1 MSDQLN
7 KSPLKWAGGKSKLI
21 PLLRQILP
29 DGKRLIEP
37 FVGGGSV
44 FINMA
49 YPEYVL
55 ADANRDLIEFYGV
68 LSSAG
73 DRGIWGLL
81 DMFVPHLNTQE
92 NFLRLRSEFNQK
104 SGADPFRLAA
114 LFLYLNR
121 HCFNGLCRYNSKG
134 EFNVSFG
141 KYDQPY
147 APVKELFHMRNCLR
161 IGNATIRCA
170 SYEDTLQ
177 LVDAGDV
184 VYCLARGTMIRM
196 EDESFTAIE
205 SLRTGDIVFGGK
217 VIKATMKRHHAGEV
231 LNITPQSLP
240 ENIVLTGDHRVVR
253 ISGKNGKQETRSD
266 EMLWLAREV
275 VPARDLKKG
284 DYLLVPT
291 GGLEKDVKWNFSN
304 PALVTCPRKI
314 LSFNPG
320 PELFRLL
327 GYYAA
332 EGHTGK
338 DRGSL
343 PCSVIFSFGN
353 QKKQRQIDDCMNCV
367 ENVFGIDAA
376 LYRNCPHPTVDQV
389 CLHSKTV
396 AEFFDRFVAGT
407 AADKSL
413 HPELMTAPINL
424 QKELLI
430 GWLRCD
436 GGVSL
441 GSRNRFK
448 LTGTS
453 SSPILARQMFQIAL
467 RCALRPSYKVRYNQR
482 DGKPIAA
489 HDVFFG
495 SEDAA
500 KLGWEVPAKKF
511 RSARKIINEH
521 ILIRILDITPRHY
534 DDLVYDIDV
543 DGDDL
548 FGAPYAL
555 THNCDPPYVPISA
568 TANFTGYTGDG
579 FSLEDQQ
586 ALASEAERLRRIG
599 ATVVISNADTEF
611 TRHIYQYADHIAEVS
626 VQRNISCDG
635 SNRGKAK
642 ELIAVYGKS
651 CL

>member
-73 DRGIWGLL
+73 DRETWGML
-81 DMFVPHLNTQE
+81 DMFVSHLNTQE

-161 IGNATIRCA
+161 IGNATICCA

-177 LVDAGDV
+177 LVEAGDV
-184 VYCLARGTMIRM
+184 VY
-196 EDESFTAIE
+196 
-205 SLRTGDIVFGGK
+205 
-217 VIKATMKRHHAGEV
+217 
-231 LNITPQSLP
+231 
-240 ENIVLTGDHRVVR
+240 
-253 ISGKNGKQETRSD
+253 
-266 EMLWLAREV
+266 
-275 VPARDLKKG
+275 
-284 DYLLVPT
+284 
-291 GGLEKDVKWNFSN
+291 
-304 PALVTCPRKI
+304 
-314 LSFNPG
+314 
-320 PELFRLL
+320 
-327 GYYAA
+327 
-332 EGHTGK
+332 
-338 DRGSL
+338 
-343 PCSVIFSFGN
+343 
-353 QKKQRQIDDCMNCV
+353 
-367 ENVFGIDAA
+367 
-376 LYRNCPHPTVDQV
+376 
-389 CLHSKTV
+389 
-396 AEFFDRFVAGT
+396 
-407 AADKSL
+407 
-413 HPELMTAPINL
+413 
-424 QKELLI
+424 
-430 GWLRCD
+430 
-436 GGVSL
+436 
-441 GSRNRFK
+441 
-448 LTGTS
+448 
-453 SSPILARQMFQIAL
+453 
-467 RCALRPSYKVRYNQR
+467 
-482 DGKPIAA
+482 
-489 HDVFFG
+489 
-495 SEDAA
+495 
-500 KLGWEVPAKKF
+500 
-511 RSARKIINEH
+511 
-521 ILIRILDITPRHY
+521 
-534 DDLVYDIDV
+534 
-543 DGDDL
+543 
-548 FGAPYAL
+548 
-555 THNCDPPYVPISA
+555 CDPPYVPISA

-579 FSLEDQQ
+579 FSLDDQRL
-586 ALASEAERLRRIG
+586 LASEAERLRRLG

-635 SNRGKAK
+635 SNRRKAK